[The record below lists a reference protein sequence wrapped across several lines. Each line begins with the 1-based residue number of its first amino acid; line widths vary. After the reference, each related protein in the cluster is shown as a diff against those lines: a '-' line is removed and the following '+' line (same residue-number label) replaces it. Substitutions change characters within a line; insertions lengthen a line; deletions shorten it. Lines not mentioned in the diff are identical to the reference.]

1 MPKMVMFR
9 SNILLLIVV
18 LLAQCSFSQTIKGV
32 VLDGKTDLPIESAA
46 VYFDGTSIGTSTN
59 ADGEFQLRVV
69 EGVTSPL
76 IVSFLGYQKM
86 LIPNY
91 EVGKL
96 YKILLEEDLNT
107 LDEVVIST
115 DDGMPKEIK
124 LQHFRKEFL
133 GKTENGQSCKI
144 LNESDLI
151 LRFNSKTNKLTASA
165 KKPLLIRNDNLK
177 YLISFDIQDFII
189 DYSYADV
196 LQNHFRVNSVIYT
209 GTSFYRDLD
218 SINTKRTLK
227 KRDKVYEGSVLHF
240 MRALHKKQLAEHDYK
255 IFSERF
261 EVPPY
266 KFIAVEPVDDNHVR
280 ITIPQKLVILYDK
293 KRQSA
298 IQVTGN
304 MFIIDNY
311 GNYASIEN
319 VLFEGD
325 MGDQRL
331 GDSFPFTSGK
341 YLD

>member
-1 MPKMVMFR
+1 M
-9 SNILLLIVV
+9 
-18 LLAQCSFSQTIKGV
+18 
-32 VLDGKTDLPIESAA
+32 DGKTNLPIESAA

-59 ADGEFQLRVV
+59 VDGEFQIRAV

-76 IVSFLGYQKM
+76 IVSFLGYQKVF
-86 LIPNY
+86 IPNY
-91 EVGKL
+91 EIGKL
-96 YKILLEEDLNT
+96 YKILLEEDLNA
-107 LDEVVIST
+107 LDEVVISS

-124 LQHFRKEFL
+124 LQHFRREFL

-151 LRFNSKTNKLTASA
+151 FRFNSKTNQLTASA
-165 KKPLLIRNDNLK
+165 KKPLLIRNENLK

-189 DYSYADV
+189 DYSYVDV

-240 MRALHKKQLAEHDYK
+240 MRALHKKQLAEHDYR
-255 IFSERF
+255 IFEGKF
-261 EVPPY
+261 EVPHY
-266 KFIAVEPVDDNHVR
+266 KFITVEPIDNSQNVR
-280 ITIPQKLVILYDK
+280 VTIPKKLIILYDK

-304 MFIIDNY
+304 TFIIDNY
-311 GNYASIEN
+311 GNYAFIEN
-319 VLFEGD
+319 VLFGGD
-325 MGDQRL
+325 MGDQRV
-331 GDSFPFTSGK
+331 GDSFPFD
-341 YLD
+341 YQLLDNH